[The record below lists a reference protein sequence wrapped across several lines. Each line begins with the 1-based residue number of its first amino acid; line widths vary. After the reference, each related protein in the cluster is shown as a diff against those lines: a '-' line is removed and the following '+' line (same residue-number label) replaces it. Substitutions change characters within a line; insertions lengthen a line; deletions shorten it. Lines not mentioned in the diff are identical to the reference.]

1 MDTSTKAIAG
11 HIAGLRKMSRGMGD
25 HDADAMQALL
35 DDRNDLRQQL
45 HDARDKALEEAA
57 ATCAAISK
65 AYWVNWRGTADKY
78 DIGAC
83 DGAAECA
90 EDIRALKGAK
100 Q

>member
-1 MDTSTKAIAG
+1 MTDETEELTELIVSLGELKAQVKALVSERDT
-11 HIAGLRKMSRGMGD
+11 
-25 HDADAMQALL
+25 
-35 DDRNDLRQQL
+35 LRQQL
-45 HDARDKALEEAA
+45 HDARDEALEEAA